1 MAEERSKQRAESI
14 GILVLV
20 IGTLIGINVL
30 AYHFNWGRLDTTSQ
44 GTWSLSD
51 ASKTTVSEL
60 TDELEI
66 IGYFSDELPAQF
78 SSVESYVRDILGEY
92 QAASNG
98 NVRVRFVH
106 PDEDAEKEEANEAGV
121 PLAAFPDIAN
131 DRQGVVQG
139 FAGLAFSYLGSTTSI
154 PTVENVEGLEYRI
167 TMKIKELVGVKTIV
181 GVVSGHGGP
190 TLEEGLAFLQQG
202 LPSIYELRAVPLT
215 SSVPDD
221 IDALLILAPDVPF
234 EEQELGMLN
243 QYVMGGGSLG
253 VFGAGAQVDLA
264 GQTGPTVATE
274 DMNLAP
280 LLSGWGVGIRNDLV
294 MDCFAGCGRV
304 PVEQRTPF
312 GTMRVPA
319 PYPPMPGVA
328 LDEEVRQH
336 PAVFRIPNAQMPFTH
351 SLELTSAGQGV
362 EVTTLAHSTEHSW
375 RETTSIDVTPREQNA
390 WRPNGDGGPFP
401 LMIAIEGTLP
411 SAFPASTAGG
421 IEAASQSPDTA
432 RVLVSGSSDYF
443 MWRPEF
449 QPQLPPGQS
458 LNPQQL
464 GQVLGLAMN
473 NIDWLAAESELV
485 ALRSKTVDDP
495 QIAIPE
501 ILAAEQ
507 EYQAAQTAGESA
519 IEDQDQEALDE
530 AQTAVEEAVAAYH
543 SAEEE
548 FDRRKLKY
556 KLANM
561 LGIPFGFALFGFIRW
576 RMRNSRRKNLKL

>member
-20 IGTLIGINVL
+20 IGTLLGINVL

-60 TDELEI
+60 TDEMEI
-66 IGYFSDELPAQF
+66 IGYFSEDLPAQF
-78 SSVESYVRDILGEY
+78 SSVESYVRDILNEY

-98 NVRVRFVH
+98 NLRVRFVH
-106 PDEDAEKEEANEAGV
+106 PDEEDEKTEASEAGV
-121 PLAAFPDIAN
+121 PLAAFPDISN

-139 FAGLAFSYLGSTTSI
+139 FAGLAFRYLGATEAI
-154 PTVENVEGLEYRI
+154 PTVEGVEGLEYLI
-167 TMKIKELVGVKTIV
+167 TMKIMEMAGAKTIV

-190 TLEEGLAFLQQG
+190 TLEEGLAFLRQG
-202 LPSIYELRAVPLT
+202 LPNMYELRAVPLT
-215 SSVPDD
+215 SEIPDD
-221 IDALLILAPDVPF
+221 MDALLILAPDVPF
-234 EEQELGMLN
+234 EEEELGRLN

-264 GQTGPTVATE
+264 GQTGPSVATA

-280 LLSGWGVGIRNDLV
+280 LLSGWGVSIRNDLV

-336 PAVFRIPNAQMPFTH
+336 PAVFRIPNAQMPFTN
-351 SLELTSAGQGV
+351 SLELTSAGEGV
-362 EVTTLAHSTEHSW
+362 QVTTLAHSTEHSW
-375 RETTSIDVTPREQNA
+375 RETSAIDVTPREQSG

-401 LMIAIEGTLP
+401 LMIAIEGALP
-411 SAFPASTAGG
+411 SAFPASTEGG
-421 IEAASQSPDTA
+421 MEAASAAPETT

-449 QPQLPPGQS
+449 QPQLPPGQA

-507 EYQAAQTAGESA
+507 EFEAAQTAGESA
-519 IEDQDQEALDE
+519 VEDQDQGALDDANTA
-530 AQTAVEEAVAAYH
+530 AQDAVSAYRA
-543 SAEEE
+543 AEEE

-561 LGIPFGFALFGFIRW
+561 LGIPFGFALFGFFRW